1 MPTVG
6 AFVFCMPLTTT
17 IDSSAQPVSSGGARR
32 PADGAASL
40 RRHWPLALA
49 LALVAVWVF
58 VPAQLNPGQWGDHFE
73 QFVWAHSLE
82 WGYYKHPPLPTWLLA
97 GLIALFGPSPNWT
110 YLLAALCTGGTAYF
124 TYRIAGRLLPP
135 GLVGLSMLL
144 WGLQQAFSM
153 RAQVFNHNTVMMVAV
168 SAAAWCVLQAVAT
181 RSWRWWWAAGLAAGA
196 AMLSK
201 YQSIVP
207 LAGIVVGLVLTGEL
221 RWRAAPQGTHQ
232 HTFQGTGQVTGQGT
246 RRGLLLATTVAAPV
260 IAPHWSWVVAH
271 DFTTL
276 RYAGQG
282 SQYLPWSERGL
293 SLVSFLAQQVRLL
306 FPALLFALLLRFLPG
321 RPSATASAAAAPIDA
336 ESLAQQ
342 QWRRAWLVALVA
354 FPLVVT
360 LLTCPVFG
368 LRLQNH
374 WGYQCLQFVSLW
386 LAWSLR
392 SLARRPSFSVA
403 ATALSVQLVA
413 MGWWVGAQWT
423 GQAGA
428 TQRIDTSYPAKALA
442 AAVQRDWSRMTA
454 CPLKIVVGPSFE
466 AGMVSTYL
474 PNPPRVLEGG
484 DFRKSPWVRADELQT
499 LGAVYVATNPADL
512 PEHGVMVDSML
523 LHPDVGRD
531 GGGGR
536 VYWAIVPPPVCDQPP
551 APPDAKTTLKASA
564 RAS

>member
-1 MPTVG
+1 MSG
-6 AFVFCMPLTTT
+6 AM
-17 IDSSAQPVSSGGARR
+17 SGAMSGIW
-32 PADGAASL
+32 

-58 VPAQLNPGQWGDHFE
+58 VPAGLNPGQWGDHFE

-82 WGYYKHPPLPTWLLA
+82 WGYHKHPPLPTWLLA
-97 GLIALFGPSPNWT
+97 GLIALFGPSPGWT

-124 TYRIAGRLLPP
+124 TYCIAGRLLPP

-181 RSWRWWWAAGLAAGA
+181 RSPRWWCAAGLAAGA

-207 LAGIVVGLVLTGEL
+207 LAGIVLGLVLTGEL
-221 RWRAAPQGTHQ
+221 TRGELARVDPARVDPARGEARQGA
-232 HTFQGTGQVTGQGT
+232 
-246 RRGLLLATTVAAPV
+246 RRGLVLAVAVAALV
-260 IAPHWSWVVAH
+260 FAPHLIWMVHH

-321 RPSATASAAAAPIDA
+321 LRTAGTPAADRQIDNQTPD
-336 ESLAQQ
+336 QQ
-342 QWRRAWLVALVA
+342 RWRRAWLMALIA
-354 FPLVVT
+354 FPLVIT
-360 LLTCPVFG
+360 LLTCPAFG

-386 LAWSLR
+386 LAWSMR
-392 SLARRPSFSVA
+392 ALARRPSLTVA

-413 MGWWVGAQWT
+413 MGWLIGAQWS

-428 TQRIDTSYPAKALA
+428 NQRIDTSYPAKALA
-442 AAVQRDWSRMTA
+442 AAVQQDWSRMTA

-474 PNPPRVLEGG
+474 PKPPRVLEGG
-484 DFRKSPWVRADELQT
+484 DFRKSPWVRADELHT
-499 LGAVYVATNPADL
+499 LGAVYMANDPADL
-512 PEHGVMVDSML
+512 PEHGVMVNSMV
-523 LHPDVGRD
+523 LHVGQGD
-531 GGGGR
+531 AGSGR
-536 VYWAIVPPPVCDQPP
+536 VYWAIVPPLVCALSAAQAAGKLP
-551 APPDAKTTLKASA
+551 ARVS
-564 RAS
+564 